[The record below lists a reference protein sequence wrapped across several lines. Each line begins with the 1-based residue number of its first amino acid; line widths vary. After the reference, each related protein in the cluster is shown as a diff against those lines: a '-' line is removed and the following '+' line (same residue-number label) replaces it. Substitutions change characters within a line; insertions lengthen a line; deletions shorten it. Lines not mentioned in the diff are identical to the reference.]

1 MRERKFAWRRAGAK
15 ILLSIL
21 AKSITWVPLYLLA
34 RGGAA
39 PEVQPRAVTAALP
52 FPAWRG

>member
-1 MRERKFAWRRAGAK
+1 VRERKFAWRRAGAK